1 MSFYEVTIE
10 GRRFSMAIEGVLR
23 DVGFVTTRF
32 VDAGDPLEA
41 RRRALEILECEEK
54 FQLLV
59 ANGGDGSLEVV
70 NVAACMEP
78 LGQQR
83 RGFALYLED

>member
-23 DVGFVTTRF
+23 NVGFVTTRF

-41 RRRALEILECEEK
+41 GRRAIEILECEEK

-59 ANGGDGSLEVV
+59 ANGRGGSLDVV
-70 NVAACMEP
+70 NVVARMES
-78 LGQQR
+78 LGQPR
-83 RGFALYLED
+83 RGFAFYLED